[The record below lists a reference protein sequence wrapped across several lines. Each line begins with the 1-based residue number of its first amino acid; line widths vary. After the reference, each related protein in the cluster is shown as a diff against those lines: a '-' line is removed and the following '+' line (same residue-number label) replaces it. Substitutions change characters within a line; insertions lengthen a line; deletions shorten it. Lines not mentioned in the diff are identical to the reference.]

1 MIDKNI
7 PLDSKVLDDIE
18 IYINKGFDE
27 ETSHALNSIFSIRSL
42 KIMKDN
48 EQDDL

>member
-18 IYINKGFDE
+18 IFFSKEGFDE
-27 ETSHALNSIFSIRSL
+27 ETSNVLNSIFSIRSL
-42 KIMKDN
+42 KIMD

>member
-7 PLDSKVLDDIE
+7 PLESKVLDDIE
-18 IYINKGFDE
+18 IYINEGFDE
-27 ETSHALNSIFSIRSL
+27 ETSHALSSIFSIRSI
-42 KIMKDN
+42 KIMD

>member
-18 IYINKGFDE
+18 IFLKEGFDE
-27 ETSHALNSIFSIRSL
+27 ETSHALNSIFSIRSI
-42 KIMKDN
+42 KIMD

>member
-18 IYINKGFDE
+18 IFLKEGFDE

-42 KIMKDN
+42 KIME